1 MNTQRYEK
9 CKWWLLNINYEDIDW
24 LNKLDNL
31 SEELNVSEKDYE
43 LLKED
48 GQIVLEIMK
57 LEIEKQIDKY
67 VEDVIE
73 LTDECVGWGSCEE
86 DDWSSGLYNHDSLYL
101 LAINK
106 YLKVEV

>member
-1 MNTQRYEK
+1 MSVQKYEN
-9 CKWWLLNINYEDIDW
+9 CKQWLLNINYEDIDW

-31 SEELNVSEKDYE
+31 NEELNVNKDKHKLLEKN
-43 LLKED
+43 
-48 GQIVLEIMK
+48 GQKILEIMK
-57 LEIEKQIDKY
+57 LEIEKQTDKY

-73 LTDECVGWGSCEE
+73 LTDECVGWGSCEK

-106 YLKVEV
+106 YLKEDM